1 MSPDRFPW
9 VEAVEQ
15 LYGVQTSL
23 FVSFGRPAL
32 ICFRG
37 ASNRAADAGVMCAT
51 GRLGCE

>member
-23 FVSFGRPAL
+23 LLVSAAL
-32 ICFRG
+32 AHLILRR
-37 ASNRAADAGVMCAT
+37 SEQQSADASVIGPT
-51 GRLGCE
+51 YWLGS